1 MRPRDGADYDR
12 LWTVSV
18 QYPGKLTPSA
28 TQNDHQWRCESAQRG
43 IYGSSGQESSVFEER
58 SCCEAPPF
66 EGVYRGKWESHRE
79 PHLGVMLE
87 DAVPHQ
93 AIEIPKDGA

>member
-1 MRPRDGADYDR
+1 MPPRDGADRDR

-18 QYPGKLTPSA
+18 QYPGNLTPSA
-28 TQNDHQWRCESAQRG
+28 AHRDHLWRCARAQRG
-43 IYGSSGQESSVFEER
+43 MHGSSGQESSVFEDR

-66 EGVYRGKWESHRE
+66 EGIYRGKSVNLRE